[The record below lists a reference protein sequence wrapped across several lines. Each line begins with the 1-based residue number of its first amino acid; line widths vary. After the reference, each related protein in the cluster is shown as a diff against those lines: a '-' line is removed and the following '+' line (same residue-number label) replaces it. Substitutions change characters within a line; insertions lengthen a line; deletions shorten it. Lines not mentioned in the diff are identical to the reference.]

1 MRENDKTDGT
11 EGHSKENRSRRRLAE
26 MNEPSPR
33 LALLLSTDLE
43 LVAGASLP

>member
-11 EGHSKENRSRRRLAE
+11 EGHSKAKRSRRRLADV
-26 MNEPSPR
+26 NEPGPG

-43 LVAGASLP
+43 LVAGAS